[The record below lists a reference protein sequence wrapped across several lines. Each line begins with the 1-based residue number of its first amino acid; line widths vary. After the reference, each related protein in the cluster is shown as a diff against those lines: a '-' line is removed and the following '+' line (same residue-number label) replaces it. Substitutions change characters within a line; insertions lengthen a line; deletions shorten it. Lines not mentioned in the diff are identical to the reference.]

1 MLGESFELPL
11 LGELLVC
18 EPWEENFDSS
28 LAVVK
33 KYSAS
38 VSVFGWRSKARDA
51 TVVEGQMKVGK
62 FSHSEFAI

>member
-1 MLGESFELPL
+1 MSLGRKT
-11 LGELLVC
+11 
-18 EPWEENFDSS
+18 DSL

-51 TVVEGQMKVGK
+51 TVVEGQMKVVK